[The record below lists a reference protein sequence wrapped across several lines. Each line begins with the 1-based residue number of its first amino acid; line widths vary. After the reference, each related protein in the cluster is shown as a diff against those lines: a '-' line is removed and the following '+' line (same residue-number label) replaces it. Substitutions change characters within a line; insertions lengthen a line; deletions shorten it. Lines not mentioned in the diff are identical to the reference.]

1 MTSTQN
7 NGASLLGED
16 GMISVEANIGSGKS
30 TFLRLLKEK
39 YPEKFNIIYEPLE
52 EWQEKFSDIND
63 NILGLFYKDIP
74 RWSYTFQSNAFITR
88 IQKYLAERDSTK
100 FNLCER
106 SVLSDYYLFA
116 KMLREEGKMNDI
128 EWKLYENWHKWL
140 IDSFKAKP
148 KAIIYLRSDPNISY
162 ERLKKR
168 NRSEESAVPL
178 DYLTKL
184 HQYHEDW
191 LLNEKDIPVYI
202 LNVDKDFEENAEH
215 FSDLT
220 NNLEKVLF

>member
-1 MTSTQN
+1 MSN
-7 NGASLLGED
+7 DSLH
-16 GMISVEANIGSGKS
+16 ISVEANIGSGKS
-30 TFLRLLKEK
+30 TFLRKLKEK
-39 YPEKFNIIYEPLE
+39 YPTKFNVIYEPLE
-52 EWQEKFSDIND
+52 EWQEKFSDVND

-88 IQKYLAERDSTK
+88 IQKFAAERKPDM

-116 KMLREEGKMNDI
+116 KMLREEGNMNEI

-140 IDSFKAKP
+140 IESFKAKP
-148 KAIIYLRSDPNISY
+148 DAIIYLRSDPNVSY

-168 NRSEESAVPL
+168 NRSEESEVPL
-178 DYLTKL
+178 EYLKKL

-191 LLNEKDIPVYI
+191 LMNEKEIPVHI
-202 LNVDKDFEENAEH
+202 LNVDKDFEENNEN
-215 FSDLT
+215 FSEMT
-220 NNLEKVLF
+220 SNLEKMLF